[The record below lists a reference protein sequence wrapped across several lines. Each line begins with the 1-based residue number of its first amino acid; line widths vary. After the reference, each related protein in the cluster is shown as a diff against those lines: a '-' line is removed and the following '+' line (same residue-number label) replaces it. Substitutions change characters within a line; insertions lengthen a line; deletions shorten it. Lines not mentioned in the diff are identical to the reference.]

1 MAIKNELGFET
12 LKKQLLEIERKNI
25 KEIDKDESQP
35 VIDTKSKEKKEKA
48 KEIPIE
54 GFNVPNKVLNKVGIN
69 LEILNQY
76 LMQTFGETDK
86 LLNEKLIKSFDIL
99 ESREILKQKL
109 KIDFFYIIMGLLI
122 ILTIS
127 PLIIVFVFCN
137 NSNSYAFALSTIAS
151 VVELATGIIILPKI
165 IARYLFNR
173 EEDNLYFE
181 LIRDLKD
188 YHNSKRKDFLVRGH
202 IIRYVFLYWTYR

>member
-1 MAIKNELGFET
+1 MKVNLLLIQKVKR
-12 LKKQLLEIERKNI
+12 KK
-25 KEIDKDESQP
+25 
-35 VIDTKSKEKKEKA
+35 KKP

-109 KIDFFYIIMGLLI
+109 KIVFFYIIMGLLI

-188 YHNSKRKDFLVRGH
+188 YHNSKRKDF
-202 IIRYVFLYWTYR
+202 

>member
-1 MAIKNELGFET
+1 MAIKNELGLET

-109 KIDFFYIIMGLLI
+109 KIVFFYIIMGLLI

-188 YHNSKRKDFLVRGH
+188 YHNSKRKDF
-202 IIRYVFLYWTYR
+202 

>member
-76 LMQTFGETDK
+76 LMQTVGETDK

-109 KIDFFYIIMGLLI
+109 KIVFFYIIMGLLI

-188 YHNSKRKDFLVRGH
+188 YHNSKRKDF
-202 IIRYVFLYWTYR
+202 

>member
-35 VIDTKSKEKKEKA
+35 AIDTKNKEKKEKA
-48 KEIPIE
+48 QEIPIE

-109 KIDFFYIIMGLLI
+109 KIVFFYIIMGLLI

-188 YHNSKRKDFLVRGH
+188 YHNSKRKDF
-202 IIRYVFLYWTYR
+202 

>member
-1 MAIKNELGFET
+1 LIQKV
-12 LKKQLLEIERKNI
+12 KR
-25 KEIDKDESQP
+25 
-35 VIDTKSKEKKEKA
+35 KKEKA

-109 KIDFFYIIMGLLI
+109 KIVFFYIIMGLLI

-188 YHNSKRKDFLVRGH
+188 YHNSKRKDF
-202 IIRYVFLYWTYR
+202 

>member
-25 KEIDKDESQP
+25 KEIDK
-35 VIDTKSKEKKEKA
+35 
-48 KEIPIE
+48 
-54 GFNVPNKVLNKVGIN
+54 
-69 LEILNQY
+69 
-76 LMQTFGETDK
+76 

-109 KIDFFYIIMGLLI
+109 KIVFFYIIMGLLI

-188 YHNSKRKDFLVRGH
+188 YHNSKRKDF
-202 IIRYVFLYWTYR
+202 

>member
-109 KIDFFYIIMGLLI
+109 KIVFFYIIMGLLI

-137 NSNSYAFALSTIAS
+137 DSNSYAFALSTIAS

-188 YHNSKRKDFLVRGH
+188 YHNSKRKDF
-202 IIRYVFLYWTYR
+202 

>member
-25 KEIDKDESQP
+25 KEIDK
-35 VIDTKSKEKKEKA
+35 
-48 KEIPIE
+48 
-54 GFNVPNKVLNKVGIN
+54 
-69 LEILNQY
+69 
-76 LMQTFGETDK
+76 

-109 KIDFFYIIMGLLI
+109 KIVFFYIIMGLLI

-137 NSNSYAFALSTIAS
+137 NSISYAFALSTIAS

-188 YHNSKRKDFLVRGH
+188 YHNSKRKDF
-202 IIRYVFLYWTYR
+202 

>member
-25 KEIDKDESQP
+25 KEIDKDE
-35 VIDTKSKEKKEKA
+35 A

-109 KIDFFYIIMGLLI
+109 KIVFFYIIMGLLI

-188 YHNSKRKDFLVRGH
+188 YHNSKRKDF
-202 IIRYVFLYWTYR
+202 

>member
-109 KIDFFYIIMGLLI
+109 KIVFFY
-122 ILTIS
+122 IS

-188 YHNSKRKDFLVRGH
+188 YHNSKRKDF
-202 IIRYVFLYWTYR
+202 

>member
-1 MAIKNELGFET
+1 MIQKV
-12 LKKQLLEIERKNI
+12 R
-25 KEIDKDESQP
+25 
-35 VIDTKSKEKKEKA
+35 EKKEKA

-109 KIDFFYIIMGLLI
+109 KIVFFYIIMGLLI

-188 YHNSKRKDFLVRGH
+188 YHNSKRKDF
-202 IIRYVFLYWTYR
+202 

>member
-1 MAIKNELGFET
+1 MIQKV
-12 LKKQLLEIERKNI
+12 KR
-25 KEIDKDESQP
+25 
-35 VIDTKSKEKKEKA
+35 KKEKA

-109 KIDFFYIIMGLLI
+109 KIVFFYIIMGLLI

-188 YHNSKRKDFLVRGH
+188 YHNSKRKDF
-202 IIRYVFLYWTYR
+202 

>member
-1 MAIKNELGFET
+1 
-12 LKKQLLEIERKNI
+12 
-25 KEIDKDESQP
+25 
-35 VIDTKSKEKKEKA
+35 
-48 KEIPIE
+48 
-54 GFNVPNKVLNKVGIN
+54 
-69 LEILNQY
+69 
-76 LMQTFGETDK
+76 MQTFGETDK

-109 KIDFFYIIMGLLI
+109 KIVFFYIIMGLLI

-181 LIRDLKD
+181 LIRDL
-188 YHNSKRKDFLVRGH
+188 FA
-202 IIRYVFLYWTYR
+202 

>member
-25 KEIDKDESQP
+25 KEIDK
-35 VIDTKSKEKKEKA
+35 
-48 KEIPIE
+48 
-54 GFNVPNKVLNKVGIN
+54 
-69 LEILNQY
+69 
-76 LMQTFGETDK
+76 

-109 KIDFFYIIMGLLI
+109 KIVFFYIIMGLLI

-165 IARYLFNR
+165 IARFLF
-173 EEDNLYFE
+173 
-181 LIRDLKD
+181 IR
-188 YHNSKRKDFLVRGH
+188 
-202 IIRYVFLYWTYR
+202 

>member
-35 VIDTKSKEKKEKA
+35 VIDTKSKA

-109 KIDFFYIIMGLLI
+109 KIVFFYIIMGLLI

-188 YHNSKRKDFLVRGH
+188 YHNSKRKDF
-202 IIRYVFLYWTYR
+202 

>member
-48 KEIPIE
+48 KERPIE

-86 LLNEKLIKSFDIL
+86 QLNEKLIKSFDIL

-109 KIDFFYIIMGLLI
+109 KIVFFYIIMGLLI

-188 YHNSKRKDFLVRGH
+188 YHNSKRKDF
-202 IIRYVFLYWTYR
+202 